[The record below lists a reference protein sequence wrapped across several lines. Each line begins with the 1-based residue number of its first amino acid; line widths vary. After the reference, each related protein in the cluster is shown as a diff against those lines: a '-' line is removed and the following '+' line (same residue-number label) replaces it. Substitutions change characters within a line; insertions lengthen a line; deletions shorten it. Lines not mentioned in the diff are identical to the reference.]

1 MTLPA
6 VVARTA
12 LKGLIQAYR
21 WFVSPMLGV
30 NCRFAPSCSEY
41 ALEAVT
47 RHGALRG
54 SALAARRLCRCHPW
68 GGDGFDPVPTIFSLP
83 RRKAGEGGVGVSS
96 PPPALRDNPLPASPV
111 FRRGRSKIVCD
122 SAR

>member
-41 ALEAVT
+41 ALEAVS

-54 SALAARRLCRCHPW
+54 SALAAWRLCRCHPW
-68 GGDGFDPVPTIFSLP
+68 GGDGFDPVPPIETAS
-83 RRKAGEGGVGVSS
+83 
-96 PPPALRDNPLPASPV
+96 PAS
-111 FRRGRSKIVCD
+111 RRGKAHLSCD

>member
-1 MTLPA
+1 MNLLAHAAATLL
-6 VVARTA
+6 R
-12 LKGLIQAYR
+12 GLIQAYR

-54 SALAARRLCRCHPW
+54 SALAAWRLCRCHPF
-68 GGDGFDPVPTIFSLP
+68 GGSGFDPVPPTECAPSAMRRRQANFS
-83 RRKAGEGGVGVSS
+83 
-96 PPPALRDNPLPASPV
+96 
-111 FRRGRSKIVCD
+111 CD
-122 SAR
+122 SLR

>member
-1 MTLPA
+1 MNLLAASFKLT
-6 VVARTA
+6 

-41 ALEAVT
+41 ALEAVE

-54 SALAARRLCRCHPW
+54 SVLAAGRLCRCHPW
-68 GGDGFDPVPTIFSLP
+68 GGSGFDPVPPPGTPFHLAFS
-83 RRKAGEGGVGVSS
+83 
-96 PPPALRDNPLPASPV
+96 
-111 FRRGRSKIVCD
+111 RRGKTNLSCD

>member
-1 MTLPA
+1 MNLLA
-6 VVARTA
+6 VAART
-12 LKGLIQAYR
+12 LLQGLIQVYR

-54 SALAARRLCRCHPW
+54 GALAAWRLCRCHPW
-68 GGDGFDPVPTIFSLP
+68 GGSGFDPVPPTRF
-83 RRKAGEGGVGVSS
+83 ASS
-96 PPPALRDNPLPASPV
+96 PQG
-111 FRRGRSKIVCD
+111 RREAHFSCD
-122 SAR
+122 SIQ

>member
-1 MTLPA
+1 MNLPA
-6 VVARTA
+6 VAARTLLQA
-12 LKGLIQAYR
+12 LIQAYR

-54 SALAARRLCRCHPW
+54 SLLTVRRLCRCHPW
-68 GGDGFDPVPTIFSLP
+68 GGSGFDPVP
-83 RRKAGEGGVGVSS
+83 
-96 PPPALRDNPLPASPV
+96 PARPTLPAA
-111 FRRGRSKIVCD
+111 RRRAAPFSCE
-122 SAR
+122 STR

>member
-1 MTLPA
+1 MNLLA
-6 VVARTA
+6 ASFKLA

-41 ALEAVT
+41 ALEAVE

-54 SALAARRLCRCHPW
+54 SLLAAGRLCRCHPW
-68 GGDGFDPVPTIFSLP
+68 GGSGFDPVPAVFSLP

-96 PPPALRDNPLPASPV
+96 PPAAAHENPLPASPV
-111 FRRGRSKIVCD
+111 FRRGRSKFVCE
-122 SAR
+122 SIR

>member
-1 MTLPA
+1 MNLLA
-6 VVARTA
+6 VAART
-12 LKGLIQAYR
+12 LLQGLIQAYR

-54 SALAARRLCRCHPW
+54 GALAAWRLCRCHPW
-68 GGDGFDPVPTIFSLP
+68 GGSGFDPVPPTRFASSVHGRREAHFS
-83 RRKAGEGGVGVSS
+83 
-96 PPPALRDNPLPASPV
+96 
-111 FRRGRSKIVCD
+111 CD
-122 SAR
+122 SIQ